1 MGRKLRRSWSP
12 IQHFILTIPAC
23 HDRTKERSSV
33 GKFPISLT
41 DFTQRR
47 QISRKDRLLQGTNQ
61 EKGNTNKSEYSFS
74 KHINPK
80 TKALRPYEF
89 VGRRITLLRFSHKEQ
104 TSDKVYRFS
113 DK

>member
-1 MGRKLRRSWSP
+1 MRKLRSSSPP
-12 IQHFILTIPAC
+12 IQYFILTVPAC
-23 HDRTKERSSV
+23 HDKTKERLSV
-33 GKFPISLT
+33 GRLSVSLT

-47 QISRKDRLLQGTNQ
+47 QISHKDGLLQGTNQ